1 MKKLIILL
9 ISLISCSLGMSQ
21 NQNIDAQ
28 QVLVRSFFRI
38 PVLDT
43 VNAAKWDKEWRI
55 RPQNSLTYQYD
66 ASATSGP
73 RWKPLVGSSTSG
85 VQAISNIGGFF
96 PLYKGMNGASAEL
109 RSIKLPWGILGQ
121 TNTNDLSLTIDT
133 SINGVVTYT
142 KFIYT
147 RDSLDNLIQLR
158 LKYSDTAGML
168 APYFRKPTGNTLQYI
183 RGDGSIATFP
193 TIPAPV
199 NLIEGTNVSI
209 TGTYPNFT
217 INFSPSSS
225 PGTVTNIAVGD
236 IGILAS
242 SNVTNPTGAASVS
255 YTLKTTPAYTIFGNN
270 NTTTSIPSYFTPILA
285 SGLFR
290 NQGTASSVL
299 IGNATGNP
307 SWGLVNLSTMITGNL
322 PVSNMNS
329 GINANSNTF
338 WSGDGTFKTIPG
350 GGTSGGGSS
359 EGVVID
365 L

>member
-9 ISLISCSLGMSQ
+9 LSLVSCFFGFSQ

-28 QVLVRSFFRI
+28 QVLIRSFFRI
-38 PVLDT
+38 PVYDT
-43 VNAAKWDKEWRI
+43 INAAKWDKEWRI

-66 ASATSGP
+66 ASATTGP

-85 VQAISNIGGFF
+85 VQAISNVGGFF
-96 PLYKGMNGASAEL
+96 PLYKGMSGTSAEL

-142 KFIYT
+142 KFVYT

-225 PGTVTNIAVGD
+225 PGTVTNVSAGD
-236 IGILAS
+236 VGILAATT
-242 SNVTNPTGAASVS
+242 VTNPTTTPSIT
-255 YTLKTTPAYTIFGNN
+255 YTLKPATAYMVFGNN
-270 NTTTSIPSYFTPILA
+270 NPTSATPSYFSPILA
-285 SGLFR
+285 SALFR
-290 NQGTASSVL
+290 NQGTTSSVL
-299 IGNATGNP
+299 IGNAMGNP
-307 SWGLVNLSTMITGNL
+307 GWGLVNLGTMVTGNIS
-322 PVSNMNS
+322 VNNMNS

-338 WSGDGTFKTIPG
+338 WSGDGTFKTVPG
-350 GGTSGGGSS
+350 GGTVSGGG
-359 EGVVID
+359 GVFTAD
-365 L
+365 FD